1 MNFNADY
8 KVISARLQRM
18 KYVIGDYVSSN
29 IAIFVYNCARY
40 FFSIDRLEAQGYY
53 SLDSFIFSGNVILGQ
68 IIFPIAMMGV
78 YYISG
83 YYTEVFRK
91 SRIQEFLTTLKS
103 AFLSAMVVFFTAM
116 IDDLVSERA
125 YNYELIL
132 LLCGIAFGCVYF
144 IRSMITCYSQRKM
157 KRGDW
162 KFNTLIVGA
171 GEKAVAFE
179 KRLKESRHILGYD
192 IVGMVAIPGED
203 VSSLVKQ
210 TVYDIGS
217 LAEVCHKKEIAEL
230 IIIPTK
236 YDAKVVLDVVNKL
249 FFLGLPIKISPDIY
263 NVLLSKVRL
272 SNLHGEP
279 LVDISGS
286 NMTDGEDNVKRL
298 IDCAL
303 SALSLLVL
311 SPVFLVIAYMI
322 KKDSKG
328 PVFYKQERIGYRN
341 KPFMIYKFRTMQ
353 KNAEEGDVP
362 RLSSD
367 NDSRVTKFGRF
378 MRKYRIDELPQFW
391 NVLKGDMSIVGPRPE
406 RQYYIDQITKKAP
419 FYTLLHQVRPGITSM
434 GMVKFGYAKNVDEMI
449 ERMKYDL
456 MYLENMSLLNDMKIM
471 AYTVETV
478 LTGKGI

>member
-1 MNFNADY
+1 M
-8 KVISARLQRM
+8 ISARLQRL

-29 IAIFVYNCARY
+29 IAIFLYNFTR
-40 FFSIDRLEAQGYY
+40 FDFSLNRMIETGFHRKEDFLLSE
-53 SLDSFIFSGNVILGQ
+53 NVMLGQ
-68 IIFPIAMMGV
+68 LVFPIVMMGV
-78 YYISG
+78 YYLSG

-91 SRIQEFLTTLKS
+91 SRMQELASTLKS
-103 AFLSAMVVFFTAM
+103 AFVVAMIVFFTAM
-116 IDDLVSERA
+116 INDLVTERV

-132 LLCGIAFGCVYF
+132 LLFGLVFGCVF
-144 IRSMITCYSQRKM
+144 IVRSFITHNSQWNLYHGK
-157 KRGDW
+157 W
-162 KFNTLIVGA
+162 KFNTLIIGA
-171 GEKAVAFE
+171 GNKALDFE
-179 KRLKESRHILGYD
+179 KRLLTANRILGYN
-192 IVGMVAIPGED
+192 IVGMVAIPGEKNSEAAD
-203 VSSLVKQ
+203 KP
-210 TVYDIGS
+210 VYQLD
-217 LAEVCHKKEIAEL
+217 EIADVCATNDIKEL
-230 IIIPTK
+230 IVIPSNQDVK
-236 YDAKVVLDVVNKL
+236 NILDAINRL
-249 FFLGLPIKISPDIY
+249 FALGLPIKISPDMY
-263 NVLLSKVRL
+263 NILVSKVRL
-272 SNLHGEP
+272 FNLQGEP

-286 NMTDGEDNVKRL
+286 NMTPGECNVKRVA
-298 IDCAL
+298 DCVV

-311 SPVFLVIAYMI
+311 SPVFLVIAIMV
-322 KKDSKG
+322 KRESKG

-341 KPFMIYKFRTMQ
+341 KPFMIYKFRTMR
-353 KNAEEGDVP
+353 KNAEEDGVP

-367 NDSRVTKFGRF
+367 NDERITKIGRF

-406 RQYYIDQITKKAP
+406 RQYYIDQITQRAP